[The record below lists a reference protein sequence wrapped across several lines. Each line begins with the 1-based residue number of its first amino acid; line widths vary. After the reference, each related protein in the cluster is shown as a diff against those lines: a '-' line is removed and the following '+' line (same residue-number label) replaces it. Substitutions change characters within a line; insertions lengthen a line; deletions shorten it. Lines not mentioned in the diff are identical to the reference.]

1 MNVELEE
8 LRLQQK
14 AVKKTLEALQE
25 REREICSHERDA
37 SIINSDDLRIKG
49 AVESDQ
55 VNYIMGQSAGFVSG
69 FRSAV
74 SIVVSAL
81 ASEFRDIHMTEA
93 ELDMLVEL
101 GGAEERAWLKDNKQK
116 KILEDNGWKQDF
128 KDFASTHVW
137 RKETTETEGEAG
149 E

>member
-37 SIINSDDLRIKG
+37 SIINSDDLRIKDT
-49 AVESDQ
+49 VDSNQ

-81 ASEFRDIHMTEA
+81 ASEFRDIPMTEA

-128 KDFASTHVW
+128 KDFANPHVW
-137 RKETTETEGEAG
+137 RKELTETEEAVS

>member
-8 LRLQQK
+8 IRLQQK

-37 SIINSDDLRIKG
+37 SIINSDDLCIKG

-55 VNYIMGQSAGFVSG
+55 VNYIMGQSAGFISG

-81 ASEFRDIHMTEA
+81 ASEFRDIPMTES

-101 GGAEERAWLKDNKQK
+101 GGAEERAWLKDNRQK
-116 KILEDNGWKQDF
+116 KILENNGWKQDF
-128 KDFASTHVW
+128 KDLTCPLVW
-137 RKETTETEGEAG
+137 KKEPTETDDEVTG
-149 E
+149 